1 MMHHT
6 ILSVAKI
13 KNFVPIWLFKIF
25 HFELFKF
32 IVPVRVN
39 SCGVIADC
47 KSAVGDDDR
56 NDDDIV
62 SWAVPW
68 IFPTV
73 QLERMRWI
81 DVNMAGS
88 VVYQEKKKS
97 DKIWKQQ
104 PPRKK
109 RRNDTERE
117 EVLSATLEDHENPGH
132 CSTTRD
138 KVWLDDVVACI
149 VSTLKEF
156 AGDVPTRELPCTENI
171 QQVASYVVNVS
182 YHFCFLKQA
191 MVNGKKCKKWSELRI
206 ELKRTLFST
215 LRQAKMSSGHMDSS
229 QLLLD
234 VVNKLLQTN
243 RQERC
248 RRGIGSPP
256 WHFSRYAG

>member
-1 MMHHT
+1 MLSFHEKNKFYDDLKSAFNKITKLMVPGIKNDVVMSMMHHT

-39 SCGVIADC
+39 SCGVIMDG
-47 KSAVGDDDR
+47 KSADVADDDDGK
-56 NDDDIV
+56 DDTV
-62 SWAVPW
+62 PWAVPW

-109 RRNDTERE
+109 RRTDTERE
-117 EVLSATLEDHENPGH
+117 EVLSATLEDHENQAIAQRPGIRSGLTTSLPALCRPSRNSLVTSPH
-132 CSTTRD
+132 ASCRVPRTSSRLQATWST
-138 KVWLDDVVACI
+138 
-149 VSTLKEF
+149 
-156 AGDVPTRELPCTENI
+156 
-171 QQVASYVVNVS
+171 
-182 YHFCFLKQA
+182 
-191 MVNGKKCKKWSELRI
+191 
-206 ELKRTLFST
+206 
-215 LRQAKMSSGHMDSS
+215 
-229 QLLLD
+229 
-234 VVNKLLQTN
+234 
-243 RQERC
+243 
-248 RRGIGSPP
+248 
-256 WHFSRYAG
+256 